1 MNKSG
6 EIILS
11 FIVSLSNTNFT
22 EKMKV
27 IPNSQI
33 RKKTI
38 GKGRKFQF
46 CTDCLQQHP
55 TDLDNNRTPQKIHLP
70 FIVPA
75 PTKDNTMG
83 SNIFWKSQ

>member
-1 MNKSG
+1 
-6 EIILS
+6 
-11 FIVSLSNTNFT
+11 
-22 EKMKV
+22 MKV

-33 RKKTI
+33 RKTI

-75 PTKDNTMG
+75 PTTQ
-83 SNIFWKSQ
+83 SQWLEICSGVMVFCYRKNSSSDRVKLL